1 MCVWAGRFPL
11 GLLPELWQHSVMDS
25 VCTSPET
32 DLRPHPYE
40 GDGGLGMGKQ
50 LSIPVNRNFSV
61 LKVLRYFV
69 ILWGWRILCK
79 FNYYCDT
86 AESLH
91 STKYCLGNTDLKHE
105 KILSVQGF
113 GYFYGWDYFLNVH
126 SKQGK
131 LNSVS
136 WDSLCKGREKTH
148 KTHPGWSSKLDNY
161 FC

>member
-1 MCVWAGRFPL
+1 MAVAHICVAEVMCVWAGRFPL
-11 GLLPELWQHSVMDS
+11 GLLPGFWQHSVMDS

-91 STKYCLGNTDLKHE
+91 STKYCLGNTGLKHE
-105 KILSVQGF
+105 KILSGARLWIFLWMRLFFKCSQQAGKIKFSLVRFTVQR
-113 GYFYGWDYFLNVH
+113 
-126 SKQGK
+126 KRE
-131 LNSVS
+131 NS
-136 WDSLCKGREKTH
+136 
-148 KTHPGWSSKLDNY
+148 
-161 FC
+161 